1 MDWKSKRVGTILEAA
16 LAEDKVANDITTALT
31 IPPNLRASGTII
43 AKQACV
49 VSGLGCIPVFLDIF
63 AKMSITPVGRFEVV
77 SHSEIFDGVKV
88 KKGQTLA
95 VIRHNA
101 AALLSCERVILNL
114 MQRMSGI
121 ATLTNEFVKAV
132 ANTKTKVLDTRKT
145 IPGLRALDKYAVC
158 CSGGVNHRL
167 DLQDGI
173 LIKNN
178 HISLGGGL
186 PTVLEHAH
194 HRGHLLRDNLPDLF
208 DLPSVAAALANTA
221 FALNLQHFPSV
232 GSTNVLALEAAQSGA
247 AHGSVWVADEQT
259 TGRGRSDHEWH
270 SPAGDGLYVSVL
282 LRPQMALADAL
293 WLSLATALAV
303 RAAIATVTGLR
314 PDIRWPNDLLIGNK
328 KCGGILV
335 ETSAVALQ
343 PETPAMLRHAVVGVG
358 INANQQSFPPE
369 LEALAT
375 SLLRESGK
383 RWAREP
389 ILVEFLRAL
398 DNEIAWLE

>member
-63 AKMSITPVGRFEVV
+63 AKMSPTPVGRFEVI
-77 SHSEIFDGVKV
+77 SHPEIFDGVKV

-114 MQRMSGI
+114 MQRMTGI

-132 ANTKTKVLDTRKT
+132 SGTKTKVLDTRKT
-145 IPGLRALDKYAVC
+145 IPGLRVLDKYAVC
-158 CSGGVNHRL
+158 CGGGVNHRL

-186 PTVLEHAH
+186 PAVLE
-194 HRGHLLRDNLPDLF
+194 
-208 DLPSVAAALANTA
+208 
-221 FALNLQHFPSV
+221 
-232 GSTNVLALEAAQSGA
+232 
-247 AHGSVWVADEQT
+247 
-259 TGRGRSDHEWH
+259 
-270 SPAGDGLYVSVL
+270 
-282 LRPQMALADAL
+282 
-293 WLSLATALAV
+293 
-303 RAAIATVTGLR
+303 
-314 PDIRWPNDLLIGNK
+314 
-328 KCGGILV
+328 
-335 ETSAVALQ
+335 
-343 PETPAMLRHAVVGVG
+343 
-358 INANQQSFPPE
+358 
-369 LEALAT
+369 
-375 SLLRESGK
+375 
-383 RWAREP
+383 
-389 ILVEFLRAL
+389 RAL
-398 DNEIAWLE
+398 KNRKTVNGFKSKSAAKSN